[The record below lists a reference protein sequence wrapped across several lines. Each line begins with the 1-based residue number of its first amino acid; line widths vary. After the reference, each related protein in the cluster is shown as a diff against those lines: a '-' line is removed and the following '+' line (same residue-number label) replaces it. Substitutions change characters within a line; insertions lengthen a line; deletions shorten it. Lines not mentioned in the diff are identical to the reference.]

1 MPDTVIPILVKPG
14 YKRDGTVID
23 GDFCTDGQWN
33 RFNNFGRPR
42 KMGGYR
48 LIAQNGHGPIRGL
61 NIQTKNGTAFIFQGS
76 SDFFEMQPMNMV
88 GVPGGLLDRT
98 PSGLASDDNR
108 IWTIDAMYDLT
119 STAQVVLAHPNSS
132 LLDIDSDVTGKLYY
146 GPLDDPSALV
156 DTGAP
161 QVSGGVC
168 VLHPFCFVYGDDGFV
183 AWSDVGTPTVWTG
196 GASGD
201 ARVTESKIVCGK
213 VVRGGAGV
221 APAGLFWSL
230 TSLVRATFAG
240 GTAQFDFDTITD
252 QSSIMS
258 SRGVIEMDGI
268 FYWPGVD
275 RFLMYN
281 GVVQE
286 IPNQMNFY
294 WFFDNIDLAKRQLL
308 WATKVPRHGE
318 IWWFFAR
325 AGSPVP
331 DYAIIYNVRLQTWYD
346 TVVPEGGR
354 SDGFFAQVF
363 PYPVWAGIVPSETG
377 TYPLWQ
383 QELYT
388 SYDKTTGSQT
398 DAVQANFTTPD
409 LNLLAQSKVN
419 NITLKR
425 IEPDFQMSGAMT
437 VSSVSR
443 PFPQAQDKNGPNDP
457 VGFGPTTTRIDAIRT
472 QGRYMRLKFESNITG
487 GFYEMGET
495 VAEIDVGDE
504 RAMNAS
510 TTKDG

>member
-1 MPDTVIPILVKPG
+1 MPDSVIPLLVKPG

-23 GDFCTDGQWN
+23 GDYCTDGQWN

-48 LIAQNGHGPIRGL
+48 LIAQNGHGPIYGM
-61 NIQTKNGTAFIFQGS
+61 NIQTANGTAYIFQGS
-76 SDFFEMQPMNMV
+76 ASYLEMQPMSMV
-88 GVPGGLLDRT
+88 GVPGGLSDRT
-98 PSGLASDDNR
+98 PAALASDANR
-108 IWTIDAMYDLT
+108 IWTLDSIYDLT
-119 STAQVVLAHPNSS
+119 SSKQKVLAHANSS
-132 LLDIDSDVTGKLYY
+132 LSDIDNSTASHLYY
-146 GPLDDPSALV
+146 GDLTAGTAL
-156 DTGAP
+156 TATSAP

-168 VLHPFCFVYGDDGFV
+168 VLHPFTFVYGDDGYV
-183 AWSDVGTPTVWTG
+183 AWSDVGTPDVWTG

-201 ARVTESKIVCGK
+201 ARVTESKIVYGTN
-213 VVRGGAGV
+213 VRGGAGV

-230 TSLVRATFAG
+230 NSLVRATFAG
-240 GTAQFDFDTITD
+240 GTAQFNFDTITD

-258 SRGVIEMDGI
+258 SRGVIEMDGV

-281 GVVQE
+281 GVVTE

-294 WFFDNIDLAKRQLL
+294 WFFDNIDLAKRQFL

-325 AGSPVP
+325 GTSSVA

-346 TVVPEGGR
+346 TVLPEGGR
-354 SDGFFAQVF
+354 SDGYFAQVF
-363 PYPVWAGIVPSETG
+363 PYPVWAGIVPNSLSK
-377 TYPLWQ
+377 YPLWQ
-383 QELYT
+383 HELYN
-388 SYDKTTGSQT
+388 SYDKTTGSNI

-409 LNLLAQSKVN
+409 LNLLAQSRTN
-419 NITLKR
+419 NIVLKR
-425 IEPDFQMSGAMT
+425 IEPDFQMDGDM
-437 VSSVSR
+437 SVQTLSR
-443 PFPQAQDKNGPNDP
+443 PFPQSPDKMGPEDPCTFGPN
-457 VGFGPTTTRIDAIRT
+457 TTRIDAIRT
-472 QGRYMRLKFESNITG
+472 QGRYMRVKFESNVAG

-495 VAEIDVGDE
+495 IAEIDVGDE
-504 RAMNAS
+504 RPMNAG